1 MKLLSHAKKLVTQ
14 YKKKLGLRGW
24 KFEVLISDVK
34 DRAAEVTYDSDEK
47 KGTVLIDRNTNLDSK
62 ELKDT
67 IIHELLHIALSPYT
81 YYVDTILNFVK
92 NNPESKINYNKILKK
107 LRQIEEKIVVKLTKF
122 IMNYE

>member
-1 MKLLSHAKKLVTQ
+1 MKLVTRVKKLVTQ

-92 NNPESKINYNKILKK
+92 DNPDSKINYNKILKK

>member
-1 MKLLSHAKKLVTQ
+1 MKLVTRVKKLVTQ
-14 YKKKLGLRGW
+14 YKKELGLRGW
-24 KFEVLISDVK
+24 KFEILITDVK
-34 DRAAEVTYDSDEK
+34 DRAAEITYDSNEK

-92 NNPESKINYNKILKK
+92 DNPESKVNYNKILKK

-122 IMNYE
+122 IMKYE

>member
-1 MKLLSHAKKLVTQ
+1 MKLVTRVKKLVTQ
-14 YKKKLGLRGW
+14 YKKELGLRGW
-24 KFEVLISDVK
+24 KFEILITDVK
-34 DRAAEVTYDSDEK
+34 DRAAEITYDSNEK

-92 NNPESKINYNKILKK
+92 DNPDSKINYNKILKK

>member
-1 MKLLSHAKKLVTQ
+1 MKLVTRVKKLVTQ

-92 NNPESKINYNKILKK
+92 DNPESKINYNKILKK